1 MTLFSDSVPVWFGV
15 HLLPPPAQGWED
27 GRQQPGSQALRYG
40 AIAVTFLPASL
51 LLLFSHSVVSDS
63 VTPGTAACQASLST
77 TNSQNL
83 LKLMSIE
90 SAMPSNPL
98 ILCCPLPSCQEEKQ
112 QGTLAFYGSP
122 CSEFLSSDT
131 ETDFWHVFYP
141 TLGIWLVCNIG
152 TNVLIT
158 ECLIWFSEGV

>member
-1 MTLFSDSVPVWFGV
+1 MSSVQSLSPV
-15 HLLPPPAQGWED
+15 
-27 GRQQPGSQALRYG
+27 
-40 AIAVTFLPASL
+40 
-51 LLLFSHSVVSDS
+51 LLFA
-63 VTPGTAACQASLST
+63 TPWTAARQASLST
-77 TNSQNL
+77 INSQNL

-112 QGTLAFYGSP
+112 QGTLSFYGSP

-131 ETDFWHVFYP
+131 ETDFWHVYYP
-141 TLGIWLVCNIG
+141 SLGIRLVCNIG

-158 ECLIWFSEGV
+158 ECLTWFSEGVGWSTINTLKDNICKETDAVYWVWALEITLFLRRGKVSLSTNLV